1 MNPFKRLKLGLTD
14 PYFYKIYLKE
24 GLWKAFF
31 FVLLVNMLMAIPAT
45 TMTGI
50 KTQETMNNLAD
61 TLSNDFSGLSFSDGQ
76 LKTIDGDSMFKSF
89 ELNGI
94 NTAIAID
101 TIDQYSIGDLS
112 NYDTGII
119 FDKEYILSYEPGF
132 QPVKYY
138 YTDLFRFLGDV
149 SFNLTGSELASM
161 IRVSNLT
168 LIVVIVGTLVI
179 QSVFLLIFTTL
190 LISLAATVNNRM
202 LQLKMTYANTLKI
215 SLYSLLLPLMVY
227 QLLALLPMI
236 SPLIGLLVLYFGSG
250 RFIAKTYRS
259 IYTDNLKHALN
270 EYSKQ
275 KKKKQQEKDNKN
287 DHDA

>member
-1 MNPFKRLKLGLTD
+1 MNPIKRLKLGITD

-31 FVLLVNMLMAIPAT
+31 FVLLINMLMAIPAT
-45 TMTGI
+45 TLTGI
-50 KTQETMNNLAD
+50 KTQQTMNNLAD
-61 TLSNDFSGLSFSDGQ
+61 TLANDFSGLTFSDYQ
-76 LKTIDGDSMFKSF
+76 LSTIDGDSLFKSF

-94 NTAIAID
+94 KTAMAID

-138 YTDLFRFLGDV
+138 YKDLFRFLGNV
-149 SFNLTGSELASM
+149 SFNLSGSELASM
-161 IRVSNLT
+161 IRVSNVT
-168 LIVVIVGTLVI
+168 LVLVIAGTLVI

-190 LISLAATVNNRM
+190 LISLAASVNNRM
-202 LQLKMTYANTLKI
+202 LQLKMSYANTLKI
-215 SLYSLLLPLMVY
+215 SLYSLLLPLMIY
-227 QLLALLPMI
+227 QLLALLPMV

-250 RFIAKTYRS
+250 RFIAKTYRN

-275 KKKKQQEKDNKN
+275 KKQKQNNKN
-287 DHDA
+287 DHDV